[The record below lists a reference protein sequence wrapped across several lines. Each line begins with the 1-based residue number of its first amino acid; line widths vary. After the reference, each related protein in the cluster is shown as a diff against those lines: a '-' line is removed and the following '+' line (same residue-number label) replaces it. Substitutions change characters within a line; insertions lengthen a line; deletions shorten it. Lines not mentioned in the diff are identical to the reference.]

1 MRSCALTRPIAAG
14 TALIACLATA
24 GCSPESGSGP
34 AAASPTVES
43 ASPSEILEEPTEA
56 TETPTEATEATE
68 TPTEAETPTAD
79 ESVTAVPTTPRG
91 RLLSAAELPGFNE
104 QFRWTAGATRN
115 REPRTP
121 FGTCQRFDM
130 TSIGATR
137 MVVRDFRPVATDSR
151 ASAGELVADF
161 ADDATARRAFE
172 VLKSWRGR
180 CDDQLKRYQRS
191 RVGDLEDV
199 KVGGGTGAWYLLVYG
214 PPKNDP
220 DSGWFDAQGMARV
233 GSRIAMV
240 EMVVLGQDY
249 NYESGKE
256 PMVAA
261 VQRAAAKI
269 G

>member
-1 MRSCALTRPIAAG
+1 MRSRALTRPIAAG

-56 TETPTEATEATE
+56 TETPTADESVTE
-68 TPTEAETPTAD
+68 TPTPY

-161 ADDATARRAFE
+161 ADDATARRAFG